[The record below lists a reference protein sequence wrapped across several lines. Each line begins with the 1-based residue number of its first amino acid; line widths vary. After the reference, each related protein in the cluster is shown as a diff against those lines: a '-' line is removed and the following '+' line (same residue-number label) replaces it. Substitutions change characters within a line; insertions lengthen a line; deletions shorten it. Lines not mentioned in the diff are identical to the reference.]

1 MANTN
6 NMQSQDLEHLHH
18 EGNKALVINIIFFVV
33 LFVGILLVPLVGI
46 GFASIAISLSF
57 IVSMLYIY
65 LA

>member
-1 MANTN
+1 
-6 NMQSQDLEHLHH
+6 MQSQDLEHLHH